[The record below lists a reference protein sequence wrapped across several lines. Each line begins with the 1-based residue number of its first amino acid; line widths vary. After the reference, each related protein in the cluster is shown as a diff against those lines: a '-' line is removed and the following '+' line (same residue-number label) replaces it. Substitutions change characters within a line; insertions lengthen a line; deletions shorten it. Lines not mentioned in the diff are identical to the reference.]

1 MSDYEFIEEGDME
14 FTPRGRKSNVPP
26 ALVAALGKL
35 TKGKALLLN
44 SLAVD
49 LKAKDAKTAKA
60 RVGAVIRSAAKQ
72 ANVAVTIHWSS
83 TGIPQAVR
91 KS

>member
-14 FTPRGRKSNVPP
+14 FIPRGRKSNVPP

-60 RVGAVIRSAAKQ
+60 RVRLFPRRSLQSAFGKRI
-72 ANVAVTIHWSS
+72 NYLWT
-83 TGIPQAVR
+83 R
-91 KS
+91 

>member
-1 MSDYEFIEEGDME
+1 
-14 FTPRGRKSNVPP
+14 
-26 ALVAALGKL
+26 
-35 TKGKALLLN
+35 LLN

-72 ANVAVTIHWSS
+72 AGVTVTIHWST